1 MTKYTMDMVLQ
12 YAKVF
17 PENADYGDPR
27 GNRIAKSIAD
37 KGGQYVVQAY
47 FTDPSQ
53 IEELLQDG
61 LKPIVMD
68 NPRIIDGDAQFGI
81 GKYMKL
87 KRGVTDIKT
96 FTDRNGKPFEK
107 DYGGAPGIVNLTE
120 GVDNKRAW
128 VFSEDGPL
136 GNGTEAKVQFD
147 TYSNGSGVRLLN
159 IGVTNHVPYSEG
171 GPTEDDQLFM
181 VG

>member
-1 MTKYTMDMVLQ
+1 M
-12 YAKVF
+12 
-17 PENADYGDPR
+17 
-27 GNRIAKSIAD
+27 
-37 KGGQYVVQAY
+37 
-47 FTDPSQ
+47 
-53 IEELLQDG
+53 
-61 LKPIVMD
+61 
-68 NPRIIDGDAQFGI
+68 
-81 GKYMKL
+81 
-87 KRGVTDIKT
+87 
-96 FTDRNGKPFEK
+96 
-107 DYGGAPGIVNLTE
+107 NLTE